1 MISLWI
7 HSLLPLLLFL
17 FDIGL
22 LPEEHEDVEVFTNK
36 AILLTATCSWFCTI
50 SLKFSSV
57 FLCKILF
64 SSSSNACL
72 SFSVPKENRRLR
84 ESANGRCSV
93 KKVFFFTC
101 FVRKYYS
108 HRRLLFSKIILPEIR
123 AEGICSSRNSAVHVP
138 EINSELVLF
147 AGYSIIWQSPSRY
160 QTTIGSYLLR
170 IEKKSVIFSGSKQI
184 PQRNTMLSQENM

>member
-22 LPEEHEDVEVFTNK
+22 LPKEHEDVEVFTNK

-50 SLKFSSV
+50 LLKFSSV

-72 SFSVPKENRRLR
+72 SFSVPKENRPLR

-93 KKVFFFTC
+93 KKVLFFTC
-101 FVRKYYS
+101 FARKYYS
-108 HRRLLFSKIILPEIR
+108 HRRLLFSKIILPELR
-123 AEGICSSRNSAVHVP
+123 AEGICSPRNSAVHVP
-138 EINSELVLF
+138 EINSELVPF

-160 QTTIGSYLLR
+160 QATIGSYLLR
-170 IEKKSVIFSGSKQI
+170 IEEKSVIFSGSKQI
-184 PQRNTMLSQENM
+184 PQRNTMLFQENM